1 MLSVNFKGKIL
12 LSSFFTLHLL
22 KKGFAPRTYIIR
34 TRVKNPYNL
43 NTYKKNYLFNVSLFF
58 ATKALIFSTEN

>member
-1 MLSVNFKGKIL
+1 MINKAVE
-12 LSSFFTLHLL
+12 FFTLRSSLFTYL

-43 NTYKKNYLFNVSLFF
+43 NTYEKNYLFNVSLFF